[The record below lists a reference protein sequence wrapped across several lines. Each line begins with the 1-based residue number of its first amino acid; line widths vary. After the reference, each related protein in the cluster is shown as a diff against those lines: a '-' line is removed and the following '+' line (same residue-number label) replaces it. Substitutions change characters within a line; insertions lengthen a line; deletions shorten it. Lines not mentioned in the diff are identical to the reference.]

1 MQGFIFDLQRF
12 AEVFVGKA
20 TDDELSAVKNR
31 TQVYGLAGN
40 DTLKSTSKSED
51 VIWTDESGYFN
62 LTLKGSNDASD
73 YFDEEGHDY
82 FWEILRLVNQER
94 ENENLSPLTLSEG
107 LTYPASVRA
116 DEIVKLFEHTRP
128 DGSSCFTAIEKD
140 YWSNGENI
148 AASQTSP
155 EKVMTA
161 WMNSEGHR
169 ANILSESFQKLGVG
183 YTYDSSSNYRN
194 YWVQMFGGGLMSPDT
209 LSTEEILTTPITT
222 QPTASLISG
231 KNL

>member
-1 MQGFIFDLQRF
+1 MRGIPAARF
-12 AEVFVGKA
+12 G
-20 TDDELSAVKNR
+20 
-31 TQVYGLAGN
+31 
-40 DTLKSTSKSED
+40 ED

-116 DEIVKLFEHTRP
+116 DEIVELFEHTRP

-148 AASQTSP
+148 AAGQTSP

-161 WMNSEGHR
+161 WMNPKGTAQIFCRKVSKNSASATPMIQAR
-169 ANILSESFQKLGVG
+169 II
-183 YTYDSSSNYRN
+183 
-194 YWVQMFGGGLMSPDT
+194 
-209 LSTEEILTTPITT
+209 EITGCKCS
-222 QPTASLISG
+222 AAV
-231 KNL
+231 